1 MKRTIWFINI
11 RIMKISSF
19 LLNRTTTQAGAEV
32 DGDQDFTFREEIEK
46 YTITI
51 SLITE
56 SSKVGFTIHRR
67 FMIRND

>member
-1 MKRTIWFINI
+1 
-11 RIMKISSF
+11 MKISRF

-56 SSKVGFTIHRR
+56 SSKVGFTIHYKEWLKL
-67 FMIRND
+67 IRDLFSPW

>member
-1 MKRTIWFINI
+1 
-11 RIMKISSF
+11 MKISRF

-51 SLITE
+51 SLISLITE
-56 SSKVGFTIHRR
+56 SSKVGFTNHCKE
-67 FMIRND
+67 